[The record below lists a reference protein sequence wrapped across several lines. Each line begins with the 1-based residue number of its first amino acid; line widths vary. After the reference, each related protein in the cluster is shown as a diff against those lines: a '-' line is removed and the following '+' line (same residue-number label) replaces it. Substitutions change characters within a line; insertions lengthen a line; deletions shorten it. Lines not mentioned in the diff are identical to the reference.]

1 MQFTVITGMSG
12 AGKSTVLKMMED
24 IGFFCVDNLPPALIN
39 KFAEICFSPESGIN
53 KVALGIDIRGGDL
66 FEELFKET
74 DKLQALGY
82 QVDVLFLDASN
93 EILIK
98 RYKET
103 RRKHPLAGPENRL
116 EDGINKERK
125 ILAAAKSKS
134 TIIIDSSNLLTREL
148 KEEIIQIFQE
158 GKRYD
163 NLMITVLSFGFKYG
177 IPSDSDLV
185 FDVRFLPNPFY
196 NQTLRP
202 KTGNDHEVSD
212 YVMGFDVS
220 QEFLKRLQD
229 MVTFLLPNYI
239 KEGKNQLV
247 IAIGCTGGKHR
258 SVTLANALYHEL
270 KEADYSVNIHHRDI
284 SKDYMRGH

>member
-1 MQFTVITGMSG
+1 MQFIVITGMSG

-39 KFAEICFSPESGIN
+39 KFADICFSPESGIN

-66 FEELFKET
+66 FEELFQET
-74 DKLQALGY
+74 DRLKAQGY
-82 QVDVLFLDASN
+82 EVQVVFLDASD

-103 RRKHPLAGPENRL
+103 RRKHPLAGSNRL
-116 EDGINKERK
+116 EDGINKERE
-125 ILAAAKSKS
+125 ILKDAKKRS
-134 TIIIDSSNLLTREL
+134 TYIFDTSNLLTREL
-148 KEEIIQIFQE
+148 KEEIARIFFE
-158 GKRYD
+158 GKSYE
-163 NLMITVLSFGFKYG
+163 NLMITIVAFGFKYG

-196 NQTLRP
+196 NAKMRP
-202 KTGNDHEVSD
+202 LTGNDAIVRD

-220 QEFLKRLQD
+220 RQFLLQLEE
-229 MVTFLLPNYI
+229 MLIFLLPNYI

-247 IAIGCTGGKHR
+247 ISIGCTGGKHR
-258 SVTLANALYHEL
+258 SVTLANAIYERL
-270 KEADYSVNIHHRDI
+270 KEEDYFVNIHHRDI
-284 SKDYMRGH
+284 GNDAKRGH